1 MDFSLGFQYR
11 ILAIL
16 PAAVF
21 LFLGITRLTDL
32 WRRHSIT
39 KSKLDALACV
49 KIFLCA
55 VLIASLA
62 STLALLPRD
71 GWGDWASTAY
81 GVELSAS
88 IVLAPLSYMHHT
100 RRPAPSTLITC
111 YVLLTVLFSATQL
124 RTYATTPLK
133 DLRFFPAFVV
143 AFAARVCICLVEI
156 MHKRRLLVASQKVR
170 SHPSYLRAYSRF
182 T

>member
-1 MDFSLGFQYR
+1 MADVCRDEAGFGPAASCRNMDFSLGFQYR

-55 VLIASLA
+55 VLITSLA

-88 IVLAPLSYMHHT
+88 VRPIVCFMCFILTVVLDCP
-100 RRPAPSTLITC
+100 RPA
-111 YVLLTVLFSATQL
+111 LLHAPYASA
-124 RTYATTPLK
+124 RT
-133 DLRFFPAFVV
+133 
-143 AFAARVCICLVEI
+143 
-156 MHKRRLLVASQKVR
+156 
-170 SHPSYLRAYSRF
+170 
-182 T
+182 